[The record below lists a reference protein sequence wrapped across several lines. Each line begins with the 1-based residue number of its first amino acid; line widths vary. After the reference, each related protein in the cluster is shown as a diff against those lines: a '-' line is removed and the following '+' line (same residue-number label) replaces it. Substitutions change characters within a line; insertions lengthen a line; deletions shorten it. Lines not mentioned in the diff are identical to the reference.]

1 MMYLPYAHCGINAAA
16 AVRVVLVA
24 AAVVVVV
31 VKVVCY
37 ATVITVGVTVTEVK

>member
-1 MMYLPYAHCGINAAA
+1 MMYLPYVCCGTSALA

-24 AAVVVVV
+24 AAAVV

-37 ATVITVGVTVTEVK
+37 ATVITVAVAIA